1 MNKLYNDETSQKC
14 CNMEKKNEM
23 KIPKGFI
30 SSVLGGA
37 SCIPVKHIAQH
48 L

>member
-1 MNKLYNDETSQKC
+1 MKQAKNVVIWK
-14 CNMEKKNEM
+14 KKNEM